1 MKVFHVKMKEKVQDI
16 INIIPEKP
24 GIYKMLD
31 TKGNI
36 IYIGKSKC
44 LKKRVK
50 SYFVKSH
57 KWEKI
62 NKLVQLIDTIEYIVT
77 DTHLEARLLECQ
89 LIKEIKPY
97 FNSQMKQDKRYIYL
111 NILDYNQYNSLGIS
125 LERRDSSYGPY
136 RSKSM
141 VENLLNELK
150 NFYPISKTHGQ
161 YEFEYHIFPV
171 TMDKETF
178 DSNKLVLEDIIQNSD
193 SLVCF
198 KEEFERKMALAAAEL
213 RFETAGKYRDII
225 SSLGYISYGLEGYKS
240 LKKEKIV
247 VTIPMEGG
255 YKLFYVH
262 NGFILNKKVYKRITK
277 SSRESFIHQSERI
290 TMDYP
295 YGEDEKAEKDFIDI
309 VYSEILS
316 LPEDMVYI
324 CS

>member
-1 MKVFHVKMKEKVQDI
+1 MLMKDKVQEI

-31 TKGNI
+31 AKGNI

-62 NKLVQLIDTIEYIVT
+62 NKLVQFINSIEYIVT

-97 FNSQMKQDKRYIYL
+97 FNSQMKQDKRYIYI

-125 LERRDSSYGPY
+125 LERMNTSYGPF

-141 VENLLNELK
+141 VENLINELK
-150 NFYPISKTHGQ
+150 IFYPINKNNGQ
-161 YEFEYHIFPV
+161 YEFDYHIFPV

-178 DSNKLVLEDIIQNSD
+178 DTNKLVLEDIFQNTD
-193 SLVCF
+193 SLACF
-198 KEEFERKMALAAAEL
+198 KEKFECRMALAAAEL

-240 LKKEKIV
+240 LKKDKIV
-247 VTIPMEGG
+247 VTIPMEDG

-262 NGFILNKKVYKRITK
+262 NGYILNKKVYKRITK
-277 SSRESFIHQSERI
+277 SSIESFIRQSERI

-295 YGEDEKAEKDFIDI
+295 YGEDEKAGKDFIDI
-309 VYSEILS
+309 IYSEILS